1 MHEEHSASTALSSAG
16 QDNDRLA
23 YSVAEAARRLDVSR
37 MTLYREI
44 AAGRLAAIRI
54 RDRLAWIH
62 CEDDGRG
69 ARSAGLTRGSTGLVP
84 CIGSV
89 GRAGRSSSAS
99 PVRRSDLIRAWPT
112 GLIAV
117 LSVV

>member
-16 QDNDRLA
+16 QDNDRLT

-54 RDRLAWIH
+54 RDRLLIPRTVLERLV
-62 CEDDGRG
+62 ED
-69 ARSAGLTRGSTGLVP
+69 AIEAAESRSGGGSDV
-84 CIGSV
+84 
-89 GRAGRSSSAS
+89 A
-99 PVRRSDLIRAWPT
+99 
-112 GLIAV
+112 
-117 LSVV
+117 

>member
-1 MHEEHSASTALSSAG
+1 MDGPYLGPGASLRCGSA
-16 QDNDRLA
+16 
-23 YSVAEAARRLDVSR
+23 
-37 MTLYREI
+37 
-44 AAGRLAAIRI
+44 
-54 RDRLAWIH
+54 WFH

-89 GRAGRSSSAS
+89 GRAGRVSSAP

-112 GLIAV
+112 GPIAV
-117 LSVV
+117 LSVVWLVRATDPRQQGGRRWPCPPCQTPRRSSPSG